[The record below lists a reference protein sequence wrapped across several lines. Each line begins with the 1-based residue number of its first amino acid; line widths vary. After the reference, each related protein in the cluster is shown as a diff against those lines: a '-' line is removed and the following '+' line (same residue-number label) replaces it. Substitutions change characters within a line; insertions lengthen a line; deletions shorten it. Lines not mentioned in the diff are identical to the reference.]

1 MLKEYQV
8 IYDKPRVMWLSSI
21 HIDNTLDSVGYSPE
35 LIRNKKIVLNSG
47 FDIFKLRDIINSNL
61 VTGNT
66 PEYSEKYNE
75 NSAVLLKTVNID
87 YNVLDDSKL
96 FYIKDVIHES
106 QLKRSKLNEG
116 DIIITVIG
124 ATDDVIGRAVIY
136 NNYPNKAN
144 ITQSLCK
151 FSIKSNYDKY
161 FVSTFINCKYG
172 HSLILQKAASSTRR
186 YINNTD
192 LGEILI
198 PIPSYE
204 IQKHIGDKVRKAEE
218 LREEAKRFKKE
229 AEEIL
234 YHELKKEE
242 FLEKQ
247 KAIVNKFI
255 WINNKDIDTRIDSEY
270 YKPNYILYRHL
281 LKKNGIMTLK
291 IKDIV
296 KEIKTGTT
304 PESKFIKQE
313 EQNIKFLRVN
323 NLDYCF
329 LNEDDLLYIDNNYEE
344 KKLRFLQ
351 QEDIL
356 VSIAGTLGRS
366 SVVDTNKCTTNQNI
380 AALTLRNINDIRPY
394 YLSLYFNSYFGK
406 LSLDTISTQ
415 ATVKYVNNEL
425 LGEIEIPIIKI
436 DTQILIENKVI
447 EYKNKLNNSKQLI
460 REAKQDVED
469 LIEGNFD
476 ISKIKETN

>member
-1 MLKEYQV
+1 MKNSIVCSKKPNIVWISEKLIEDRFDANPFKAEYIEDEIKESKFYKCKTINDILRSNKDLTGGSTPLGANYIESGIRFIRTQDV
-8 IYDKPRVMWLSSI
+8 DFNWID
-21 HIDNTLDSVGYSPE
+21 IDNTVFISEEDD
-35 LIRNKKIVLNSG
+35 KK
-47 FDIFKLRDIINSNL
+47 
-61 VTGNT
+61 
-66 PEYSEKYNE
+66 
-75 NSAVLLKTVNID
+75 
-87 YNVLDDSKL
+87 
-96 FYIKDVIHES
+96 
-106 QLKRSKLNEG
+106 LKRSSLEVDDVLLTITGVKFGKSAPVRKTCLPANISQHSVKMHFKEGVDPYYISTFLNCLYG
-116 DIIITVIG
+116 QKQIFKKSVG
-124 ATDDVIGRAVIY
+124 ATRPAIDYSG
-136 NNYPNKAN
+136 
-144 ITQSLCK
+144 
-151 FSIKSNYDKY
+151 IKTIK
-161 FVSTFINCKYG
+161 
-172 HSLILQKAASSTRR
+172 
-186 YINNTD
+186 
-192 LGEILI
+192 I
-198 PIPSYE
+198 PIPSPE
-204 IQKHIGDKVRKAEE
+204 IQKYIGDKVRKAEE
-218 LREEAKRFKKE
+218 LREDAKILKKD
-229 AEEIL
+229 AEDIL
-234 YHELKKEE
+234 YNELKQEE

-247 KAIVNKFI
+247 KTIINKFM
-255 WINNKDIDTRIDSEY
+255 WLNNKDIETRIDSEY
-270 YKPNYILYRHL
+270 YKPNYILYKHI

-304 PESKFIKQE
+304 PESNFIMQE

-366 SVVDTNKCTTNQNI
+366 SVVDTNNCTTNQNI

-425 LGEIEIPIIKI
+425 LGGIEIPIIKI
-436 DTQILIENKVI
+436 DTQILIEKKVI

-460 REAKQDVED
+460 KQAKQDIED

-476 ISKIKETN
+476 MSKIKETN